1 MTSWKNPPRL
11 PGGIFVF
18 PVASLEKRHAA
29 AKGEVEEYEAVRGV
43 VFDSAAALRRV
54 EGVCPAAGK
63 RGVKVTYTGMEQ
75 AEDGDVA
82 LHLAVENNS
91 GQPIVVNVQE
101 FSANRCQM
109 AAFFASK
116 VAAGETSHAVLTIP
130 AGELERYG
138 VDTVEEAS
146 FFLVVFH
153 GDTLER
159 ILTTEQLHVDL

>member
-1 MTSWKNPPRL
+1 MKRCAALFLAVQLCGVLTGCAPR
-11 PGGIFVF
+11 P
-18 PVASLEKRHAA
+18 
-29 AKGEVEEYEAVRGV
+29 AKGQALVEE
-43 VFDSAAALRRV
+43 
-54 EGVCPAAGK
+54 

-82 LHLAVENNS
+82 LHLAVEYNS

-109 AAFFASK
+109 AAFFASE

-138 VDTVEEAS
+138 LDTVEEAS

>member
-1 MTSWKNPPRL
+1 MSFLWSAWESGMRRRKGRWRNMKRCAALFLAVLLCGVLTGCAPR
-11 PGGIFVF
+11 P
-18 PVASLEKRHAA
+18 EKGQAL
-29 AKGEVEEYEAVRGV
+29 VEE
-43 VFDSAAALRRV
+43 
-54 EGVCPAAGK
+54 K
-63 RGVKVTYTGMEQ
+63 GVKVTYTGMEQ

-109 AAFFASK
+109 AAFFASE

-138 VDTVEEAS
+138 LDTVEEAS
-146 FFLVVFH
+146 FSLVVFH

-159 ILTTEQLHVDL
+159 LWQTGPLHLML

>member
-1 MTSWKNPPRL
+1 MSFLWSAWESGMRRRKGRWRNMKRCAALFLAVLLCGVLKGCAPR
-11 PGGIFVF
+11 P
-18 PVASLEKRHAA
+18 EKGQAL
-29 AKGEVEEYEAVRGV
+29 VEE
-43 VFDSAAALRRV
+43 
-54 EGVCPAAGK
+54 K
-63 RGVKVTYTGMEQ
+63 GVKVTYTGMEQ

-130 AGELERYG
+130 AGSWSGTAWTPWRKRPFSWWCSTG
-138 VDTVEEAS
+138 TPWSAS
-146 FFLVVFH
+146 
-153 GDTLER
+153 
-159 ILTTEQLHVDL
+159 

>member
-1 MTSWKNPPRL
+1 MKRCAALFLAVLLCGVLTGCAPR
-11 PGGIFVF
+11 P
-18 PVASLEKRHAA
+18 EKGQAL
-29 AKGEVEEYEAVRGV
+29 VEE
-43 VFDSAAALRRV
+43 
-54 EGVCPAAGK
+54 

-116 VAAGETSHAVLTIP
+116 VAAGETAQDILT
-130 AGELERYG
+130 ASSGELERCG
-138 VDTVEEAS
+138 LTTVEEVS
-146 FFLVVFH
+146 FSLVVFH

>member
-1 MTSWKNPPRL
+1 MSFLWSAWESGMRRRKERWRNMKRCAALFLAVLLCGVLKGCAPR
-11 PGGIFVF
+11 P
-18 PVASLEKRHAA
+18 EKGQAL
-29 AKGEVEEYEAVRGV
+29 VEE
-43 VFDSAAALRRV
+43 
-54 EGVCPAAGK
+54 K
-63 RGVKVTYTGMEQ
+63 GVKVTYTGMEQ

-101 FSANRCQM
+101 FSASRCQM

-138 VDTVEEAS
+138 LDTVEEAS
-146 FFLVVFH
+146 FSLAVFH

-159 ILTTEQLHVDL
+159 ILTTEQLHVDW

>member
-1 MTSWKNPPRL
+1 MIASWGRWPPGSNEPALDPREL
-11 PGGIFVF
+11 GEWEVNEI
-18 PVASLEKRHAA
+18 ADCAA
-29 AKGEVEEYEAVRGV
+29 ENGDRWDGKHGKAVRV
-43 VFDSAAALRRV
+43 QTQR
-54 EGVCPAAGK
+54 
-63 RGVKVTYTGMEQ
+63 TEQ

-138 VDTVEEAS
+138 LDTVEEAS
-146 FFLVVFH
+146 FSLAVFH

-159 ILTTEQLHVDL
+159 ILTTEQLHVDW

>member
-1 MTSWKNPPRL
+1 MSFLWSAWESGMRRRKERWRNMKRCAALFLTVLLLCGVLKGCAPR
-11 PGGIFVF
+11 P
-18 PVASLEKRHAA
+18 EKGQAL
-29 AKGEVEEYEAVRGV
+29 VEE
-43 VFDSAAALRRV
+43 
-54 EGVCPAAGK
+54 K
-63 RGVKVTYTGMEQ
+63 GVKVTYTGMEQ

-159 ILTTEQLHVDL
+159 LWQTGPLHLML

>member
-1 MTSWKNPPRL
+1 
-11 PGGIFVF
+11 
-18 PVASLEKRHAA
+18 
-29 AKGEVEEYEAVRGV
+29 
-43 VFDSAAALRRV
+43 
-54 EGVCPAAGK
+54 
-63 RGVKVTYTGMEQ
+63 MEQ

-109 AAFFASK
+109 AASFASE

-130 AGELERYG
+130 AGELEWYG
-138 VDTVEEAS
+138 LDTVEEVS

>member
-1 MTSWKNPPRL
+1 MSFLWSAWESGMRRRKERWRNMKRCAALFLAVLLCGVLKGCAPR
-11 PGGIFVF
+11 P
-18 PVASLEKRHAA
+18 
-29 AKGEVEEYEAVRGV
+29 AKGQALVEE
-43 VFDSAAALRRV
+43 
-54 EGVCPAAGK
+54 

-82 LHLAVENNS
+82 LHLTVENNS

-109 AAFFASK
+109 AAFFASE

-138 VDTVEEAS
+138 LDTVEEAS

-153 GDTLER
+153 GDTLEP

>member
-1 MTSWKNPPRL
+1 MKRMAAFL
-11 PGGIFVF
+11 LAGLFLGGLFAGCVF
-18 PVASLEKRHAA
+18 QPEPSSSEDGNVL
-29 AKGEVEEYEAVRGV
+29 VEESGI
-43 VFDSAAALRRV
+43 
-54 EGVCPAAGK
+54 K
-63 RGVKVTYTGMEQ
+63 ITYTGMEQ

-109 AAFFASK
+109 AASFASE

-138 VDTVEEAS
+138 LDTVEEAS

>member
-1 MTSWKNPPRL
+1 MKRCAALFLAVLLCGVLTGCAPR
-11 PGGIFVF
+11 P
-18 PVASLEKRHAA
+18 EKGQALVEEK
-29 AKGEVEEYEAVRGV
+29 AKGQALVEE
-43 VFDSAAALRRV
+43 
-54 EGVCPAAGK
+54 K
-63 RGVKVTYTGMEQ
+63 GVKVTYTGMEQ

-101 FSANRCQM
+101 FSANRCQI
-109 AAFFASK
+109 AASFASK

-138 VDTVEEAS
+138 LDTVEEAS
-146 FFLVVFH
+146 FSLAVFH

>member
-1 MTSWKNPPRL
+1 MKRCAALFLAVLLCGVLKGCTPQP
-11 PGGIFVF
+11 
-18 PVASLEKRHAA
+18 EKGQAL
-29 AKGEVEEYEAVRGV
+29 VEE
-43 VFDSAAALRRV
+43 
-54 EGVCPAAGK
+54 K
-63 RGVKVTYTGMEQ
+63 GVKVTYTGMEQ
-75 AEDGDVA
+75 AEDGAVA
-82 LHLAVENNS
+82 LHLTVENNS

-109 AAFFASK
+109 AAFFASE

-138 VDTVEEAS
+138 LDTVEEAS

>member
-1 MTSWKNPPRL
+1 MSFLWSAWESGMRRRKGRWRNMKRCAALFLAVLLCGVLKGCAPR
-11 PGGIFVF
+11 P
-18 PVASLEKRHAA
+18 EKGQAL
-29 AKGEVEEYEAVRGV
+29 VEEK
-43 VFDSAAALRRV
+43 D
-54 EGVCPAAGK
+54 
-63 RGVKVTYTGMEQ
+63 VKVTYTGMEQ

-109 AAFFASK
+109 AAFFASE

-138 VDTVEEAS
+138 LDTVEEAS
-146 FFLVVFH
+146 FSLAAFH

-159 ILTTEQLHVDL
+159 LWQTGPLHLTL

>member
-1 MTSWKNPPRL
+1 MKRCAALFLTVLLLCGVLKGCAPR
-11 PGGIFVF
+11 P
-18 PVASLEKRHAA
+18 EKGQAL
-29 AKGEVEEYEAVRGV
+29 VEE
-43 VFDSAAALRRV
+43 
-54 EGVCPAAGK
+54 K
-63 RGVKVTYTGMEQ
+63 GVKVTYTGMEQ

-138 VDTVEEAS
+138 LGTVGEAA
-146 FFLVVFH
+146 FFLVGVP
-153 GDTLER
+153 GDTLGR
-159 ILTTEQLHVDL
+159 ILATEELHGELWGTCRPGGGGFFLVQRSCNLRTHVL

>member
-1 MTSWKNPPRL
+1 MSFLWSAWESGMRRRKERWRNMKRCAALFLAVLLCGVLKGCAPR
-11 PGGIFVF
+11 P
-18 PVASLEKRHAA
+18 EKGQAL
-29 AKGEVEEYEAVRGV
+29 VEER
-43 VFDSAAALRRV
+43 
-54 EGVCPAAGK
+54 C
-63 RGVKVTYTGMEQ
+63 VKVTYTGMEQ

-138 VDTVEEAS
+138 LDTVEEAS
-146 FFLVVFH
+146 FSLVVFH

-159 ILTTEQLHVDL
+159 LWQTGPLHLTL

>member
-1 MTSWKNPPRL
+1 MSFLWSAWESGMRRRKERWRNMKRCAALFLAVLLCGVLKGCAPR
-11 PGGIFVF
+11 P
-18 PVASLEKRHAA
+18 
-29 AKGEVEEYEAVRGV
+29 AKGQALVEE
-43 VFDSAAALRRV
+43 
-54 EGVCPAAGK
+54 

-116 VAAGETSHAVLTIP
+116 VAAGETSHAVMTIP

-138 VDTVEEAS
+138 LDTVEEAS

-153 GDTLER
+153 GDTLEC

>member
-1 MTSWKNPPRL
+1 MSFLWSAWESGMRRRKERWRNMKRCAALFLAVLLCGVLKGCAPR
-11 PGGIFVF
+11 P
-18 PVASLEKRHAA
+18 EKGQAL
-29 AKGEVEEYEAVRGV
+29 VEE
-43 VFDSAAALRRV
+43 
-54 EGVCPAAGK
+54 K
-63 RGVKVTYTGMEQ
+63 GVKVTYTGMEQ

-138 VDTVEEAS
+138 LDTVEETS
-146 FFLVVFH
+146 FSLVVFH

-159 ILTTEQLHVDL
+159 LWQTGPLHLML

>member
-1 MTSWKNPPRL
+1 MKRCAALFLAVLLCGVLKGCAPR
-11 PGGIFVF
+11 P
-18 PVASLEKRHAA
+18 EKGQAL
-29 AKGEVEEYEAVRGV
+29 VEE
-43 VFDSAAALRRV
+43 
-54 EGVCPAAGK
+54 K
-63 RGVKVTYTGMEQ
+63 GVKVTYTGMEQ

-130 AGELERYG
+130 AGSWSGTAWTPWRKRPFSWWCSTG
-138 VDTVEEAS
+138 TPWSAS
-146 FFLVVFH
+146 
-153 GDTLER
+153 
-159 ILTTEQLHVDL
+159 

>member
-1 MTSWKNPPRL
+1 MKRCAALFLTVLLCGVLKGCAPR
-11 PGGIFVF
+11 P
-18 PVASLEKRHAA
+18 EKGQAL
-29 AKGEVEEYEAVRGV
+29 VEE
-43 VFDSAAALRRV
+43 
-54 EGVCPAAGK
+54 

-116 VAAGETSHAVLTIP
+116 VAAGETAQDILT
-130 AGELERYG
+130 ASSGELERCG
-138 VDTVEEAS
+138 LTTVEEVS
-146 FFLVVFH
+146 FSLAAFH

-159 ILTTEQLHVDL
+159 LWQTGPLHLTL

>member
-1 MTSWKNPPRL
+1 MKRCAALFLAVLLCGVLTGCTPQP
-11 PGGIFVF
+11 
-18 PVASLEKRHAA
+18 EKGQAL
-29 AKGEVEEYEAVRGV
+29 VEE
-43 VFDSAAALRRV
+43 
-54 EGVCPAAGK
+54 K
-63 RGVKVTYTGMEQ
+63 GVKVTYTGMEQ
-75 AEDGDVA
+75 AEDGAVA
-82 LHLAVENNS
+82 LHLTVENNS

-109 AAFFASK
+109 AAFFASE

-138 VDTVEEAS
+138 LDTVEEAS

>member
-1 MTSWKNPPRL
+1 MKRCAALFLAVLLCGVLKGCAPR
-11 PGGIFVF
+11 P
-18 PVASLEKRHAA
+18 EKGQALVEEK
-29 AKGEVEEYEAVRGV
+29 AKGQALVEE
-43 VFDSAAALRRV
+43 
-54 EGVCPAAGK
+54 K
-63 RGVKVTYTGMEQ
+63 GVKVTYTGMEQ
-75 AEDGDVA
+75 AENGAVA

-138 VDTVEEAS
+138 LDTVEEAS
-146 FFLVVFH
+146 FSLVVFH

-159 ILTTEQLHVDL
+159 LWQTGPLHLTL